1 MSTTGHSREG
11 QRRPAPWLLGAEA
24 TVTVAAALA
33 EFVHAEFKFSLRRL
47 VLSIEDRVKPCI
59 LHTEPESCT
68 GENGDLGHAF
78 GHSV

>member
-11 QRRPAPWLLGAEA
+11 QRRSWLLGAEA

-33 EFVHAEFKFSLRRL
+33 EFVHAEFSLRRL
-47 VLSIEDRVKPCI
+47 VLSIEDRVKPFI
-59 LHTEPESCT
+59 VHTEPESCT
-68 GENGDLGHAF
+68 GENGDLGQTF